1 MTDPA
6 WSSALLCSSSFLAGA
21 VNAIAGGGT
30 LLTFPSLLSLISP
43 VAANATSTMALLPG
57 SLAAGLGYRKELAES
72 RKSLMLLWPP
82 SLIGG
87 IIGSVLLIKVP
98 EKIFADLVPWLLIT
112 AWCC

>member
-1 MTDPA
+1 MIAVFATTRWYAALPNSVANAECVRRPLRSFSRSQQYAGGLPSPMTNAA

-57 SLAAGLGYRKELAES
+57 SLAAGLGYRKEL
-72 RKSLMLLWPP
+72 
-82 SLIGG
+82 
-87 IIGSVLLIKVP
+87 V
-98 EKIFADLVPWLLIT
+98 
-112 AWCC
+112 